1 MNKTL
6 ARGAG
11 MTTDTPETLRE
22 KAQKAVAQAL
32 GDAWDCTA
40 AVAAVW
46 NDGTL
51 TAGDDSPV
59 AEDPDRVAEIT
70 HAALDAVGF
79 DALLKER
86 EALSDALR
94 WYATQGWRMGDA
106 VMAHN
111 NQAVLAVMKDIG
123 VDNGRRA
130 RDALQEQTQ

>member
-6 ARGAG
+6 ARDAG
-11 MTTDTPETLRE
+11 MTTDTPETLRA
-22 KAQKAVAQAL
+22 KAQEAVAYAL
-32 GDAWDCTA
+32 DDALYCNRVWA
-40 AVAAVW
+40 AWSEGTMSEDDFLLVGEDLEHVAA
-46 NDGTL
+46 
-51 TAGDDSPV
+51 
-59 AEDPDRVAEIT
+59 IT

-111 NQAVLAVMKDIG
+111 NQAVLAVMKDIA